1 MTDYEKFLQAFRLQR
16 ATGEDVLWILTGI
29 ALIVFFLYLRK
40 RWERIMARWRQRRE
54 IYRAFLTIC
63 EDHGLEKDEK
73 ELLENHWKNSPEGW
87 DLRILKSSEFFDQFA
102 RRTIIW
108 AAEAEVPRLNALL
121 TRLREKLGF
130 RPPSRGIPLNSTREL
145 PVGQRLYLVFSNN
158 LFLEGTIAE
167 IDETRMLIWLSAG
180 APENLIIPSGVPLRI
195 HFNRS
200 GDARYSG
207 SCIIVKISSEF
218 EGLFLTLNHCEDLKR
233 NQRRQDFRIEENRI
247 VHVWVLQL
255 LDEFA
260 GEYLRIL
267 SDITPEK
274 AIIEDISGGG
284 ASLIMERE
292 LPVHQ
297 SVYVHLDPFG
307 NSGLPLVKGTVVR
320 AQRRSGSNRWAV
332 SIRFDDLRPSER
344 QKLIGYVFAQEREA
358 LQPH

>member
-1 MTDYEKFLQAFRLQR
+1 MTDYEKFIHAFRLQK
-16 ATGEDVLWILTGI
+16 ATGEEVLWILIGI
-29 ALIVFFLYLRK
+29 ALVVLFLYLRK
-40 RWERIMARWRQRRE
+40 RWEIMMIRWRQRKE
-54 IYRAFLTIC
+54 IYRAFLTIS
-63 EDHGLEKDEK
+63 EDNGLEKEEK
-73 ELLENHWKNSPEGW
+73 ELLVSHWKNSPEGW

-102 RRTIIW
+102 RRTIVW

-121 TRLREKLGF
+121 TRMREKLGF
-130 RPPSRGIPLNSTREL
+130 RPPSRGIALNSTREL

-167 IDETRMLIWLSAG
+167 IDETRMLIRLSAG
-180 APENLIIPSGVPLRI
+180 APENLIISSGVPFRI
-195 HFNRS
+195 YFNRS

-207 SCIIVKISSEF
+207 SCFILKISSEL

-233 NQRRQDFRIEENRI
+233 NQRRQDFRVEENRI

-260 GEYLRIL
+260 GEYPRIL
-267 SDITPEK
+267 GDITPEK

-297 SVYVHLDPFG
+297 NVYVHLDPSG
-307 NSGLPLVKGTVVR
+307 KSGLPLVKGTIVR
-320 AQRRSGSNRWAV
+320 VQKRSGTNRWAV